1 MPKAT
6 QRRKKNL
13 FGFGRSKDKSK
24 PSRTTTYDVAGVKAA
39 YTAGYKSGSTMEFKS
54 WLRSRGFDKA
64 AGSFQRKLEERYRA
78 GVDAGID
85 HRIKSR
91 EEARQKKEDQLRKKE
106 EAQQRRE
113 EREEAKASKGTK
125 YRYLGETI
133 TKRAGEYWLSDGSAA
148 ESLADAKE
156 LVRSLRRNP
165 KRKAHYQDA
174 VVSSALGG
182 SLIPL
187 GAEILRN
194 PAASAAQYRLAQ
206 AVLSGTARETG
217 MPKSVARE
225 IVERTP
231 ERMRKVYMKRNPE
244 DAAEEL
250 YEKFHGAPSEESIV
264 VEEEHHYHS
273 NLTALGV
280 LIELKV
286 KTVPGPRATLRFSH
300 KNEEDTVYLASN
312 EAGTQLFF
320 ENGDQQIDLEAMGF
334 DSKMANRDSVVI
346 GSLRTVVYRTRKK
359 FDRMES
365 VDYVHQM
372 GEESKQFPVLLYDT
386 INQKLSVSGGAY
398 EILAP
403 GITD

>member
-1 MPKAT
+1 
-6 QRRKKNL
+6 
-13 FGFGRSKDKSK
+13 
-24 PSRTTTYDVAGVKAA
+24 
-39 YTAGYKSGSTMEFKS
+39 
-54 WLRSRGFDKA
+54 
-64 AGSFQRKLEERYRA
+64 
-78 GVDAGID
+78 
-85 HRIKSR
+85 
-91 EEARQKKEDQLRKKE
+91 
-106 EAQQRRE
+106 
-113 EREEAKASKGTK
+113 
-125 YRYLGETI
+125 
-133 TKRAGEYWLSDGSAA
+133 
-148 ESLADAKE
+148 
-156 LVRSLRRNP
+156 
-165 KRKAHYQDA
+165 
-174 VVSSALGG
+174 
-182 SLIPL
+182 
-187 GAEILRN
+187 
-194 PAASAAQYRLAQ
+194 
-206 AVLSGTARETG
+206 